1 LANRNKCIRMQY
13 LRNLQFDPFI
23 IVSHGIKGANLVITD
38 LGLLNLKNGKITN
51 RVYNSGS
58 YGYFI
63 NRKFKSENKL
73 PKYPL
78 TKVLHIK
85 QRPPIYGLYNNQ

>member
-1 LANRNKCIRMQY
+1 MQY
-13 LRNLQFDPFI
+13 LRNLQFDTFI
-23 IVSHGIKGANLVITD
+23 IVSHGIKGSNLVITD
-38 LGLLNLKNGKITN
+38 LGLLNLTNGKITN

-73 PKYPL
+73 LKYPL

-85 QRPPIYGLYNNQ
+85 KQSPIYGLYNNLLNQ